1 MKITDVEAIVLRY
14 RDEIQDIADGTQDA
28 LIVRVIPNALFLEF
42 VVWDSP
48 LAHELVQPRFWIERD
63 GTVAVP
69 EGPGL
74 GITLD
79 EAVLRRYRVA

>member
-1 MKITDVEAIVLRY
+1 
-14 RDEIQDIADGTQDA
+14 
-28 LIVRVIPNALFLEF
+28 

-74 GITLD
+74 GISLD